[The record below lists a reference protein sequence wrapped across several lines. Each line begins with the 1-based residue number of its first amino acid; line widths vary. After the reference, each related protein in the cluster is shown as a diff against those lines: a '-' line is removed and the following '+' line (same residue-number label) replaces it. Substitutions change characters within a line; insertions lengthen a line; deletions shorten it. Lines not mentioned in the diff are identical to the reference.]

1 MNKHLIV
8 IGTAVLLLV
17 VGLSGCTNVDNQ
29 DTMQLTIA
37 LFNVEPSM
45 INKGETAN
53 LIWNVT
59 GATTVSIDNSIGD
72 VGLSGTRII
81 SPTQNTPM
89 Y

>member
-8 IGTAVLLLV
+8 TGTAVLLLV

-81 SPTQNTPM
+81 SPTQNTT
-89 Y
+89 